1 MLKIL
6 VAEDEALSR
15 MTLIH
20 YLRAR
25 LGEDALIEGAANG
38 REAVEQAERLHP
50 QLIFMDIEMPVR
62 SGIEAAESILSR
74 QPAARIIFLTAFE
87 RFDYAVGA
95 MRAGGADYLLKP
107 FQKHEID
114 ACLQKNLGVSLSDAP
129 APPPDAGGSPSSFQS
144 QCDTWLAHH
153 YTEDVSLKQAAAHMG
168 MSTFYFSRLF
178 RATYNRTF
186 LEYLTAY
193 RVERAAALLAS
204 TNIPVREIAPRVGYA
219 DSNYFSKVFKRQ
231 QGLTP
236 TEYRQHVR
244 EGQNPCVK
252 QTKSDDRF

>member
-1 MLKIL
+1 MG
-6 VAEDEALSR
+6 S
-15 MTLIH
+15 
-20 YLRAR
+20 
-25 LGEDALIEGAANG
+25 
-38 REAVEQAERLHP
+38 
-50 QLIFMDIEMPVR
+50 EMCIR
-62 SGIEAAESILSR
+62 DR
-74 QPAARIIFLTAFE
+74 
-87 RFDYAVGA
+87 
-95 MRAGGADYLLKP
+95 LKP

-153 YTEDVSLKQAAAHMG
+153 YTEDVSLEQAAAHMG

-204 TNIPVREIAPRVGYA
+204 TDIPVREIAPRVGYV

-244 EGQNPCVK
+244 EGQNPCEK